1 VAASRLQAIAHEALL
16 DQLARGD
23 ARRAL
28 QALVS
33 ALATELGGACALRAH
48 DGDGALRWSTGNAPD
63 GRSLPLEHLGR
74 RVGWLVV
81 PSGADIDGLES
92 VTRTA
97 AALLARDAEAGG
109 APSRP
114 DPPSL
119 LHAALVGADTS
130 VWEWNIESDELSD
143 TGAGQV
149 MLGYAA
155 GELGPTQTDWERVIH
170 PDDLDANHAAYERH
184 ERGQTDSYEH
194 AYRAR
199 AADGSWR
206 WILER
211 GRIVERR
218 SDGRPRRMLGTQT
231 DITGRDAAGSAA
243 TAAAQ
248 RLMRVT
254 RHVPGVLFQFRR
266 AADGHATFPYL
277 SERSQALF
285 EVDPDSM
292 AEDAAAMLR
301 RVEVGDRD
309 AMLASIAASART
321 LLPWRL
327 DFRLH
332 RRDGG
337 TRWLRGEA
345 TPQRQSDGATVW
357 HGYIEDATER
367 RDLEQARHDA
377 LVAAAANRAKTEFLS
392 RMSHELRTPLNA
404 VLGFAQL
411 LEIDAAEPPS
421 EGQRRRLKL
430 IREAGEHLLQMIGD
444 LLDLTRIE
452 SGGMAL
458 QFEAVALRPL
468 AEQAVE
474 MLRASAEKA
483 QVSLRLASGGADA
496 VARADPTRLRQVLL
510 NLLSNA
516 IKYNRPGGSV
526 DLRVLRVDARRVSIS
541 VRDTGIGIDETE
553 LARLFEPFHR
563 GAQTRGPVEG
573 TGIGLSVTQA
583 LVALMDGRIEVQSA
597 PGTGSTF
604 AVTLPAA

>member
-16 DQLARGD
+16 DQLADGD

-28 QALVS
+28 QGLVS
-33 ALATELGGACALRAH
+33 ALAIDLGGGCALSAQ
-48 DGDGALRWSTGNAPD
+48 DGDGPLRWSIGNAPD
-63 GRSLPLEHLGR
+63 GRPLALERLGR
-74 RVGWLVV
+74 RVGWLAV
-81 PSGADIDGLES
+81 PPGTDIGALEAVITS
-92 VTRTA
+92 A
-97 AALLARDAEAGG
+97 AALLAHD
-109 APSRP
+109 
-114 DPPSL
+114 
-119 LHAALVGADTS
+119 ADTS
-130 VWEWNIESDELSD
+130 VWEWDIESDELSD
-143 TGAGQV
+143 TRDGQA

-184 ERGQTDSYEH
+184 ERGETDSYEH

-218 SDGRPRRMLGTQT
+218 GDGRPRRMLGTQT
-231 DITGRDAAGSAA
+231 DITKRRTARSASSEA
-243 TAAAQ
+243 TE
-248 RLMRVT
+248 RLKRVT

-277 SERSQALF
+277 SERSPTLF
-285 EVDPDSM
+285 QLDPEAM
-292 AEDAAAMLR
+292 AEDAAALLR
-301 RVEVGDRD
+301 RVEVSDRE

-332 RRDGG
+332 RHGGG

-345 TPQRQSDGATVW
+345 TPQRQGDGATVW
-357 HGYIEDATER
+357 HGYMEDATER
-367 RDLEQARHDA
+367 RELEQARHDA
-377 LVAAAANRAKTEFLS
+377 AVAAAANRAKTEFLS

-404 VLGFAQL
+404 VLGFTQL
-411 LEIDAAEPPS
+411 LEIDTVEPPS

-430 IREAGEHLLQMIGD
+430 VRAAGEHLLEMIGD

-468 AEQAVE
+468 AEQALE
-474 MLRASAEKA
+474 MLRANAEKS
-483 QVSLRLASGGADA
+483 QVSLRLAAGGADA

-516 IKYNRPGGSV
+516 IKYNRPDGSV
-526 DLRVLRVDARRVSIS
+526 DLRVLRVDEREVLIS
-541 VRDTGIGIDETE
+541 VCDTGIGIAETE
-553 LARLFEPFHR
+553 LARVFEPFHR
-563 GAQTRGPVEG
+563 GAQTRGLVEG
-573 TGIGLSVTQA
+573 AGIGLSVTQA
-583 LVALMDGRIEVQSA
+583 LVALMGGRIEVQSV
-597 PGTGSTF
+597 PGAGSTF
-604 AVTLPAA
+604 AVALPPA